1 MFYKWLSIALF
12 KVLKAITRF
21 AVLYKTLRRIRNQ
34 ELASTVEHFLGC
46 SPASFRMINYTF
58 RLTTAL
64 QIEQPQHFKLNNH
77 CTIITVFIINLMNT
91 VYVCHNSTKLKAQDT
106 NVLRFRW
113 NWSWRQMWNRIV
125 QKRWIGN
132 NKVNYYDHIYIFIT
146 IVFPS
151 LK

>member
-34 ELASTVEHFLGC
+34 ELASPVEHFLGC
-46 SPASFRMINYTF
+46 SPANFRSTIHSYW
-58 RLTTAL
+58 
-64 QIEQPQHFKLNNH
+64 PQHFKLNNH
-77 CTIITVFIINLMNT
+77 YTIITAFIINLMNT
-91 VYVCHNSTKLKAQDT
+91 AYVCHNSTKLKTQGT
-106 NVLRFRW
+106 NVLRFMW
-113 NWSWRQMWNRIV
+113 NWSWRQMWNRII

-132 NKVNYYDHIYIFIT
+132 NYGQIFIT